1 MLKSARFRLILIL
14 TVAIIS
20 LIAIAAGLT
29 NLQLGP
35 GEPVKLFQSLSNFR
49 PQGPTSIT
57 EGGDIP
63 GVVSVLLQII
73 RLLIWVGL
81 PGAVIYA
88 IISPRFRKTLLTLLT
103 FLFLF
108 ILMIQLLGRREII
121 EEEEEV
127 VEEGALFGEE
137 LGGAEEALPTVPDV
151 VSSPPGWLTAII
163 VTAVALVIVAV
174 IWFIW
179 RRLRARQPDV
189 SPDVAQIAEQTL
201 ADLDRG
207 ADVWDAV
214 LGCYT
219 DMIRHLGSNPRH
231 QRLRAMTPREF
242 DTHLARTGLND
253 AHIHRLTRLF
263 ETVRYGRRASD
274 EAMAR
279 EARDCLS
286 SIVSTYGGKR

>member
-1 MLKSARFRLILIL
+1 M
-14 TVAIIS
+14 
-20 LIAIAAGLT
+20 
-29 NLQLGP
+29 
-35 GEPVKLFQSLSNFR
+35 
-49 PQGPTSIT
+49 
-57 EGGDIP
+57 
-63 GVVSVLLQII
+63 VSVLLQVI

-88 IISPRFRKTLLTLLT
+88 IISPRFRKTLLALLT

-121 EEEEEV
+121 EKEEV
-127 VEEGALFGEE
+127 AEEGALFGEG
-137 LGGAEEALPTVPDV
+137 GGAEESLPTVPDIV
-151 VSSPPGWLTAII
+151 TSPPGWLTAII
-163 VTAVALVIVAV
+163 VTAVVLVIVAV

-179 RRLRARQPDV
+179 RRLKARQSDV
-189 SPDVAQIAEQTL
+189 SPGVAQIAEQTL

-231 QRLRAMTPREF
+231 RRLRAMTPREF